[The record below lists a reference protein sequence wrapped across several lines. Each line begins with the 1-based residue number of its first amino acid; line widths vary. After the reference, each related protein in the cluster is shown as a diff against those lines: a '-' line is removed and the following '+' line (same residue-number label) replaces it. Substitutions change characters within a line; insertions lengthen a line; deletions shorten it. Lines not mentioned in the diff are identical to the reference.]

1 MKMTSF
7 PPFSSLLLPVCM
19 SQRKICLAETCAWI
33 IRTATQLAAHCLALS
48 TLATHSHTETE
59 RERESASETARYF
72 QFTWCHAK
80 DLSTDEGNC
89 YASLVARDELGLIN
103 CSQS

>member
-7 PPFSSLLLPVCM
+7 SRFPLSSPLAVCM

-48 TLATHSHTETE
+48 TLATHSHTEKE
-59 RERESASETARYF
+59 RERQLDIFNLLGAMPRIYQQMKAIVTRASWRAMSSA
-72 QFTWCHAK
+72 
-80 DLSTDEGNC
+80 
-89 YASLVARDELGLIN
+89 
-103 CSQS
+103 